1 VTSLP
6 REFPPLDMTPGPP
19 LAEPLPA
26 DRPVRWGILAT
37 GKIARLF
44 ADDLMLLP
52 DAQLAAVGS
61 RSKESAEAFAAAYDV
76 PRAYD
81 SYEGLVADP
90 DVDVVYVAT
99 PHALHAQDV
108 ALAFDA
114 GKAVLCEKPLTLS
127 VTQAEPLVAR
137 ARAERLFFME
147 GMWTRCIPA
156 VRRLPQLL
164 ATGAYGEVRQV
175 RADFGFAVQAPPEHR
190 LLNPALGGGALL
202 DIGIYPLTYARLFMG
217 APETVTVAANLAPT
231 GIDLDI
237 VIGLVDR
244 AGAVAALTA
253 SITAVGSQSASV
265 ATDRGRFDV
274 HPPFHHPDTVT
285 WRSGDVS
292 ETFTEP
298 RIGSGLAHEAI
309 EVMRCLR
316 SGETESPL
324 VPLDETLA
332 VMRLM
337 DELRGQIGVVYE
349 ENRIAESGTT
359 RTAPR
364 SR

>member
-1 VTSLP
+1 VSSLV
-6 REFPPLDMTPGPP
+6 RDLPPLDVTPGAR

-37 GKIARLF
+37 GRIAHSF

-52 DAQLAAVGS
+52 DAQVAAVGS
-61 RSKESAEAFAAAYDV
+61 RHKESAEAFAREYDA
-76 PRAYD
+76 PAAYD
-81 SYEGLVADP
+81 SYEGLVSDP

-99 PHALHAQDV
+99 PHALHADDV

-114 GKAVLCEKPLTLS
+114 GKPVLCEKPLTLS
-127 VTQAEPLVAR
+127 ASQAEPLVAR
-137 ARAERLFFME
+137 ARSERLFFME
-147 GMWTRCIPA
+147 AMWTRCIPA
-156 VRRLPQLL
+156 VRRLQQLL
-164 ATGAYGEVRQV
+164 ATGEYGEVRQV
-175 RADFGFAVQAPPEHR
+175 RADFGFVVDAPPENR

-202 DIGIYPLTYARLFMG
+202 DIGIYPLTYARLFL
-217 APETVTVAANLAPT
+217 AEPETITVAANLAPT

-237 VIGLVDR
+237 VIGIVDTE
-244 AGAVAALTA
+244 GAVAALTA
-253 SITAVGSQSASV
+253 SITAQGSQTASL

-285 WRSGDVS
+285 WSSG
-292 ETFTEP
+292 EATQTFSEP

-324 VPLDETLA
+324 VPLDESLTM
-332 VMRLM
+332 MRLM
-337 DELRGQIGVVYE
+337 DDLRARIGVSYDAQPPDAPS
-349 ENRIAESGTT
+349 RHRT
-359 RTAPR
+359 R
-364 SR
+364 